1 MPDYSSVL
9 TDLYAKRAKI
19 DSAIQAIE
27 ELAVDSVN
35 SSTMKGLRSSGHQN
49 RGSSSTSEFKGMT
62 IAAATIKHLQR
73 VGEPQLTAD
82 IAEALKAGGLGSN
95 SKSLYRTVYNTL
107 VARMKQNKDI
117 TKVGSKWSLPS

>member
-9 TDLYAKRAKI
+9 SDLYAKRAKI

-27 ELAVDSVN
+27 ELGGKPVKS
-35 SSTMKGLRSSGHQN
+35 KPGSG
-49 RGSSSTSEFKGMT
+49 EFKGMT
-62 IAAATIKHLQR
+62 IAAATIKHLQQ